1 MNPKV
6 GIGVITVQKR
16 ALHPNL
22 LNLIS
27 MPTHFYVYTDH
38 ERRGPAY
45 GRNECIK
52 NLYDAGCEYIFLF
65 DDDTYPQLAGWQDY
79 MVSCHETSGYHAFSY
94 PDKTVATLYKS
105 EDLIDFWVH
114 NTGCFKS
121 LTRKMID
128 TIGYFNPDY
137 HTYGHEDIAYL
148 YRARASGLSGDG
160 YGDASPKLVHEYI
173 FSEDVLGIPT
183 VQNMTVEEKTQSIEA
198 NRATFAKEV
207 TSGIL
212 HFPYSN

>member
-1 MNPKV
+1 MPKV

-16 ALHPNL
+16 QLHPNL

-27 MPTHFYVYTDH
+27 QPTQFYIYTDY

-65 DDDTYPQLAGWQDY
+65 DDDTYPQLDGWQNY
-79 MVSCHETSGYHAFSY
+79 MIEQHQKSGYHAFSY
-94 PDKTVATLYKS
+94 PDKTVAKLHS
-105 EDLIDFWVH
+105 VDGEIEFWQF

-121 LTRKMID
+121 LTRRMID
-128 TIGYFNPDY
+128 TIGYFNPNY
-137 HTYGHEDIAYL
+137 RTYGHEDIGYL
-148 YRARASGLSGDG
+148 YRARASGLSGSG
-160 YGDASPKLVHEYI
+160 SADACPARIHDFIY
-173 FSEDVLGIPT
+173 SEDVFGDGSAIE
-183 VQNMTVEEKTQSIEA
+183 NMSVEEKTAAIEA
-198 NRATFAKEV
+198 NRPVFREEA

-212 HFPYSN
+212 YYPYCN